1 MVKLSNELS
10 SVKLVQ
16 YSIDFILVKK
26 LTILINISQK
36 VLFNSSKLVCKSYW
50 LSLFKIY
57 KINIFYTFTILYGN
71 LFTILGQT

>member
-36 VLFNSSKLVCKSYW
+36 VLFNSSKLVCKSNW